1 MNKLEKN
8 IYGAICYFVKKS
20 PSFFNENL
28 KESSKAYYYWIDKL
42 NEENKGLEKNAIN
55 KYSLLDPSIEWHF
68 TSVNNL
74 CTLTFEQVKKIIKW
88 KNDSDLW
95 RSSNNEI
102 FVEKTIYLGDVF
114 FNAEIENLHSSK
126 NIKASSECVT
136 HCFLT
141 LKLSKDGFFYLLVN
155 WYLKPEVNV
164 LFQNVDVD
172 HIPLQEMK
180 YQTCNPF
187 KFNFS
192 AATIENRESLS
203 KKLILDNINVLY
215 DEIHDL
221 ELRLFEALDI
231 DAPSSGCYSLSAY
244 NFINKNYFNKN
255 NYSKHYLV
263 QKHADNNILY
273 QGEDNSKYCTV
284 TNKILLNCKIPH
296 ISVISLNSE
305 LDIHYDKLE
314 NVDVNNLNIFLYI
327 ILISNCFDK
336 SNDKYNE
343 YVNSNHIKPT
353 ERYEYIYDYY
363 LELIDL
369 IHRTKNINFEL
380 KYSFGNHTK
389 VFEKANVI
397 TSKMIEKY
405 TAIEKEILL
414 KKNVCSEK
422 VSNSNL
428 IYQKRMTALVVA
440 LAVIQIIIAL
450 LGLK

>member
-1 MNKLEKN
+1 
-8 IYGAICYFVKKS
+8 
-20 PSFFNENL
+20 
-28 KESSKAYYYWIDKL
+28 
-42 NEENKGLEKNAIN
+42 
-55 KYSLLDPSIEWHF
+55 
-68 TSVNNL
+68 
-74 CTLTFEQVKKIIKW
+74 
-88 KNDSDLW
+88 
-95 RSSNNEI
+95 
-102 FVEKTIYLGDVF
+102 
-114 FNAEIENLHSSK
+114 
-126 NIKASSECVT
+126 
-136 HCFLT
+136 
-141 LKLSKDGFFYLLVN
+141 
-155 WYLKPEVNV
+155 
-164 LFQNVDVD
+164 
-172 HIPLQEMK
+172 MK

-192 AATIENRESLS
+192 AATIESREGLS
-203 KKLILDNINVLY
+203 KGLILDNINVLY

-221 ELRLFEALDI
+221 ELRLFETLDI
-231 DAPSSGCYSLSAY
+231 DAPSGGCYSLSAY
-244 NFINKNYFNKN
+244 NSINNNYFNKN
-255 NYSKHYLV
+255 SYSKHYLV
-263 QKHADNNILY
+263 QRHADNNILY

-296 ISVISLNSE
+296 ISVISLDSE

-327 ILISNCFDK
+327 ILISNYFDK

-369 IHRTKNINFEL
+369 IHRTKNINFES

-389 VFEKANVI
+389 VFEKANVL

-405 TAIEKEILL
+405 TVIEKEILL
-414 KKNVCSEK
+414 KKNVCNEK